1 MGKKPKFGI
10 CKLCGKYTVLTY
22 EHVPPKA
29 AFNDTPVKQISGNE
43 AIKSLGEDRLP
54 WDLSNLYGTI
64 QQRGKGEYYLCHS
77 CNENTGSWY
86 VPYFVRFIRGI
97 FYAISSTGGLEN
109 ETAIQLSAESI
120 RPLPLFKEIMVM
132 FCNINHNCFG
142 DENLRSFLLDRNS
155 NAFDSK
161 RYRVFC
167 YIAKGPVLRMNGL
180 SVACYTSSRK
190 ETMMV
195 TMSEITATP
204 LGFALYIDL
213 PEGYEPQGCEI
224 TPFSNCR
231 YEETAKCEMLLP
243 VLESNIMFSGDY
255 RTKEEIEAT
264 VEQNERYNNTN

>member
-10 CKLCGKYTVLTY
+10 CRLCGKDTVLTY

-29 AFNDTPVKQISGNE
+29 AFNNSSVKQISGSE
-43 AIKSLGEDRLP
+43 IIKSLGEDRLP

-64 QQRGKGEYYLCHS
+64 QQRGKGGYYLCHS

-86 VPYFVRFIRGI
+86 VPYFVRFIHEV
-97 FYAISSTGGLEN
+97 FYIISSTGGLEN
-109 ETAIQLSAESI
+109 ETAIHLSAESI

-142 DENLRSFLLDRNS
+142 DENLRSFLLDKES
-155 NAFDSK
+155 NTFDSK
-161 RYRVFC
+161 KYRVFC

-180 SVACYTSSRK
+180 SVACYTSYGK
-190 ETMMV
+190 KPMMV
-195 TMSEITATP
+195 AMSEITAMP

-224 TPFSNCR
+224 TTFTNYR
-231 YEETAKCEMLLP
+231 YDETAKCEMLLP
-243 VLESNIMFSGDY
+243 ILESNIVFSGDY
-255 RTKEEIEAT
+255 RIKREIAAI
-264 VEQNERYNNTN
+264 VEQNG